1 MSNAVKEQ
9 PVGKHQPEPRSVGM
23 VEVRARKTG
32 DAGQALADAVLA
44 VGEAAQRY
52 GTGIMITEVGEGSF
66 VVRAHPAVPFG
77 LVREQRGAW
86 QSR

>member
-1 MSNAVKEQ
+1 MGRPGTRPAMSNAVKEQ

-23 VEVRARKTG
+23 VEVRVRKTG

-52 GTGIMITEVGEGSF
+52 GQHA
-66 VVRAHPAVPFG
+66 R
-77 LVREQRGAW
+77 R
-86 QSR
+86 SRRKQ